1 MAKSTEE
8 ILAEIAA
15 IRQRVSERYPAS
27 GRGRVARTAGSREPK
42 GTESPQSPE
51 TPETIPLADLMPL
64 FEARDAADG
73 KAAAIG
79 KVNPR
84 PRGPVNALIQKGK
97 QVIARGL
104 GWFVRDQVGFNT
116 VAVRAFSETLEAL
129 NDVNRA
135 LAMLAAGQNRL
146 RKELAQANGSA
157 EELRGEVDSLHAEAE
172 ALRVETEALRAES
185 DAHLREA
192 TDNLSSQIRA
202 VAASTEA
209 LRGKIDGVERA
220 VDAHAAKAA
229 EALAAMRQDAEMQA
243 RERER
248 EDIRLLRA
256 LADFQN
262 ASRQQW
268 NLLENELRH
277 AIDARGA
284 LAEERAQAAA
294 GAAVEQ
300 AVARTEAVLHR
311 EIRLLRQ
318 RVGAI
323 LEQGS
328 PGGRDAAPAVAA
340 KAIAAEAG
348 AFDSLAFSERFR
360 GSEDEVREKLRVY
373 VPSFAG
379 CSPVADLGC
388 GRGEFLDLFREAGG
402 EGIGVESNP
411 ELAGIVRAKGH
422 RAVCQD
428 LFPFLAE
435 QQADSL
441 GGILCAHVIE
451 HLPSD
456 GLLRL
461 LREAMRVLRP
471 GGVLALETPN
481 PACLAIFATYFYLDP
496 THLRPV
502 PAELVQYLLAETGFT
517 AVQIIGMHPAE
528 EEFPELKP
536 LPEPFRQQFFGHL
549 DYGVLAKKPAS

>member
-27 GRGRVARTAGSREPK
+27 GRGRGARTAGSREPK
-42 GTESPQSPE
+42 ETES
-51 TPETIPLADLMPL
+51 PETIPLADLMPL

-104 GWFVRDQVGFNT
+104 GWFVRDQVGFNAA
-116 VAVRAFSETLEAL
+116 AVRAFSETLEAL
-129 NDVNRA
+129 NEVNRA
-135 LAMLAAGQNRL
+135 LAMLAAEQNRL
-146 RKELAQANGSA
+146 RKGLAQTNGSA
-157 EELRGEVDSLHAEAE
+157 EELRGEVDALHAEA
-172 ALRVETEALRAES
+172 EALRAES

-220 VDAHAAKAA
+220 LDAHAAKAA
-229 EALAAMRQDAEMQA
+229 EAVAAMRQDAELRA
-243 RERER
+243 REREK

-277 AIDARGA
+277 AIEARGA
-284 LAEERAQAAA
+284 LAEERAQTAA
-294 GAAVEQ
+294 GAVVEQ

-323 LEQGS
+323 LEQGV
-328 PGGRDAAPAVAA
+328 PGGMDAAPAIAA
-340 KAIAAEAG
+340 KAMAAEAG

-373 VPSFAG
+373 VPAFAG

-428 LFPFLAE
+428 LFTFLAAQE
-435 QQADSL
+435 AESL

-451 HLPSD
+451 HLPSE

-461 LREAMRVLRP
+461 LREALRVLRP

-517 AVQIIGMHPAE
+517 EAQIIGMHPAE

-536 LPEPFRQQFFGHL
+536 LPERFRQQFFGHL

>member
-1 MAKSTEE
+1 VAKSTEE

-42 GTESPQSPE
+42 GTESPQSPDS
-51 TPETIPLADLMPL
+51 PETIPLADLMPL

-104 GWFVRDQVGFNT
+104 GWFVRDQVGFNAA
-116 VAVRAFSETLEAL
+116 AVRAFSETLEAL
-129 NDVNRA
+129 NEVNRA
-135 LAMLAAGQNRL
+135 LAMLAAEQNRL
-146 RKELAQANGSA
+146 RKELAQTNTSA

-172 ALRVETEALRAES
+172 ALRAETEALRAEG

-220 VDAHAAKAA
+220 ADAHAAKAA
-229 EALAAMRQDAEMQA
+229 EALAAMRQDAERRV

-277 AIDARGA
+277 AIEARGA

-517 AVQIIGMHPAE
+517 EVQIIGMHPAE

-536 LPEPFRQQFFGHL
+536 LPEPFRQQFYGHL